1 MRFPRSFT
9 DELRGQ
15 ADIVRIVSD
24 YVALKKRGANHV
36 ACCPFHH
43 EKTPSFNVNAARQ
56 VFKCFGCGK
65 AGDVFSF
72 VMEIE
77 GCPFPEAV
85 KTVAEKCGVAIPVM
99 QGDAREAEE
108 RDRQREDL
116 RQLNQWAVEFF
127 ESSLET
133 GEGKRARDYL
143 EKRGI
148 SDEFRRYFRLGY
160 APDSWDALS
169 GHLLRRGATKLQ
181 IERSGLVV
189 LKDSGV
195 GFYDR
200 FRGRLMFPITDAQG
214 RFVAFGGRILGE
226 GEPKYLNSP
235 ETALYTKGQHLFGL
249 NHARDSV
256 RRQGY
261 TILVEGYLDFLIP
274 FQYGVRNLVASLGT
288 ALTEQQVRLLARY
301 ARQVTVNF
309 EPGSAGV
316 AATKR
321 SLEALLAEGFKVNV
335 LTLPDNLD
343 PDEYIR
349 KHGAEG
355 YYGLLKNS
363 QPFMDYVVEQ
373 AVKEHDQT
381 TPAGKVETLN
391 QILPYL
397 KLVKN
402 DIELFGQVERI
413 SDRLKLDSRLV
424 RDEFKRA
431 AATKQTQVSERAAAA
446 TLSVKPAEKKL
457 LEVLLNHAPLR
468 RRLAHQMAEEDF
480 APLRTAQLFRLIFE
494 LEKQG
499 QEASYP
505 VLSSRLDDADIVN
518 DLLPNLL
525 IEWGDTA
532 SDEDLEAKVRQWER
546 EADESL
552 FTLRCDRLAERQAAL
567 QMEIKQAQREGDAAR
582 VTELLGRKFELAK
595 QERALRVSSGNR
607 G

>member
-85 KTVAEKCGVAIPVM
+85 KTVAEKCGVALPAM

-108 RDRQREDL
+108 RDRRREEL
-116 RQLNQWAVEFF
+116 RQINLWAVEFF

-133 GEGKRARDYL
+133 GEGKRAREYL
-143 EKRGI
+143 AERGI
-148 SDEFRRYFRLGY
+148 SDEFSRYFRLGY

-169 GHLLRRGATKLQ
+169 GHLLRKGATRLQ

-189 LKDSGV
+189 LKDTGT

-214 RFVAFGGRILGE
+214 RVVAFGGRILGE

-249 NHARDSV
+249 SHARDAV

-261 TILVEGYLDFLIP
+261 SILVEGYLDFLIP
-274 FQYGVRNLVASLGT
+274 FQHGVRNLVASLGT

-301 ARQVTVNF
+301 ARKIIVNF
-309 EPGSAGV
+309 DPDSAGV

-321 SLEALLAEGFKVNV
+321 SLEALLTEGFKVNV

-349 KHGAEG
+349 KFGADG
-355 YYGLLKNS
+355 YYGLLKSS

-373 AVKEHDQT
+373 AVREYDQT

-397 KLVKN
+397 KLVK
-402 DIELFGQVERI
+402 DRVEVVEQVERI

-424 RDEFKRA
+424 RDEFRRA
-431 AATKQTQVSERAAAA
+431 AESKQAQVSARAAAA
-446 TLSVKPAEKKL
+446 TLAVKPAEKKL
-457 LEVLLNHAPLR
+457 LEVLLNHGALR
-468 RRLAHQMAEEDF
+468 RRLAHQIAEEDY

-494 LEKQG
+494 LERQG
-499 QEASYP
+499 LEASYP
-505 VLSSRLDDADIVN
+505 ALSSRLDDADIVN

-532 SDEDLEAKVRQWER
+532 TDEDLEAKERQWER

-552 FTLRCDRLAERQAAL
+552 FTLRCDRLAEQQAAL
-567 QMEIKQAQREGDAAR
+567 QMEINQAQRSGDAAR
-582 VTELLGRKFELAK
+582 AAELLGRKFELAK
-595 QERALRVSSGNR
+595 QERALRNHNSYR
-607 G
+607 P